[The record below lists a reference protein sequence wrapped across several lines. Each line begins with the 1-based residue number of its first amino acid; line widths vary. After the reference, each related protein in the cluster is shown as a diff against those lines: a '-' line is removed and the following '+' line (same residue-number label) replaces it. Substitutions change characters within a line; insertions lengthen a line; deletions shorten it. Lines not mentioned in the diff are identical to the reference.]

1 MVTGSLGCNRKV
13 GITNVM
19 IVQSNLLHSNFL
31 NYDVT
36 NNLPLQVGC
45 AVIFNYFALL
55 IGLSSFIVLDYYRV
69 TAKMVDL
76 ICCIPGSICC
86 CLVKDRET
94 AELQNREIKP
104 KKLEA
109 EEGSRFSQLMDH
121 FKQYSSPLT
130 TLVVDFYSPFLKN
143 YIVKAVIIVIFSIWF
158 GVTVWG
164 CTKVEDGL
172 DIDDILPEGTVE
184 HSYASA
190 NVEHFA
196 AYSFTVVTKDINYSD
211 REIQRSLLY
220 MSGNVSEARYVLLA
234 GGLTSNWLA
243 IMTSYFSA
251 IQRFYDF
258 VYCPAFR
265 ANLITNPLEYMDIV
279 GVMFRI
285 HVVLN
290 TSIDSMMLSQ
300 QVATCQPLP
309 RLINDTDMDNPYVP
323 SENFYQYVAMWV
335 SNYE

>member
-1 MVTGSLGCNRKV
+1 
-13 GITNVM
+13 M

-104 KKLEA
+104 KKVEA
-109 EEGSRFSQLMDH
+109 EEGSRFSQLLDH

-130 TLVVDFYSPFLKN
+130 ALVVDFYSPFLQN

-172 DIDDILPEGTVE
+172 DLDDILPEGTVE
-184 HSYASA
+184 HSFASA

-220 MSGNVSEARYVLLA
+220 MSGNVSEARYVLVA

-243 IMTSYFSA
+243 LATSYFSF
-251 IQRFYDF
+251 IQGFYDN
-258 VYCPAFR
+258 VYCAGVW
-265 ANLITNPLEYMDIV
+265 NGSITIPTDLPEYMDII
-279 GVMFRI
+279 GVMSRI
-285 HVVLN
+285 HLVLN
-290 TSIDSMMLSQ
+290 TSTDSTIITGL
-300 QVATCQPLP
+300 VVGCHPLP
-309 RLINDTDMDNPYVP
+309 KLINDTDMDNPYIP

-335 SNYE
+335 SYYE

>member
-1 MVTGSLGCNRKV
+1 MTS
-13 GITNVM
+13 
-19 IVQSNLLHSNFL
+19 
-31 NYDVT
+31 
-36 NNLPLQVGC
+36 NLPLQVGC

-104 KKLEA
+104 KKVEA

-243 IMTSYFSA
+243 IMTGYFSA

-279 GVMFRI
+279 GIMFRI

-335 SNYE
+335 SYYE